1 MTPHP
6 TMRIDRLFGP
16 AYWGITWLLVVVGL
30 VLVAYYAP
38 VEAQMGSV
46 QKIFY
51 FHLPVAMTTFVACS
65 VVAFASGMYLWQR
78 ASAWDDLAHAA
89 AEVAVLYCSVV
100 LVTGMVW
107 AREAWGHWWTW
118 SPRLTLSLV
127 LWLLYV
133 VYVVVRPTIEPAPRR
148 AVVCAVYGVLA
159 FLDVPLVYYSVKLM
173 PEDIHPARVELP
185 REMLWTM
192 LYWGVPVLLIC
203 VGFIGARFRLLRR
216 ARAVEAP
223 SEEGGA

>member
-1 MTPHP
+1 MNPK
-6 TMRIDRLFGP
+6 RISISRP
-16 AYWGITWLLVVVGL
+16 VAAIYWIVAGLLVVGGLLLVGF
-30 VLVAYYAP
+30 VAP
-38 VEAQMGSV
+38 VEAQMGAV

-51 FHLPVAMTTFVACS
+51 FHLPVAMTTFVACA

-78 ASAWDDLAHAA
+78 AAVWDDLAHAA

-127 LWLLYV
+127 LWMLYV
-133 VYVVVRPTIEPAPRR
+133 VYVVVRPTIEPAARR

-159 FLDVPLVYYSVKLM
+159 FLDVPLVYFSVKLM
-173 PEDIHPARVELP
+173 PDDIHPARVVLP
-185 REMLWTM
+185 REMVWTM
-192 LYWGVPVLLIC
+192 LYWGVPVLMLC
-203 VGFIGARFRLLRR
+203 VGFIWARFGLLRR
-216 ARAVEAP
+216 ARAAGGEA
-223 SEEGGA
+223 